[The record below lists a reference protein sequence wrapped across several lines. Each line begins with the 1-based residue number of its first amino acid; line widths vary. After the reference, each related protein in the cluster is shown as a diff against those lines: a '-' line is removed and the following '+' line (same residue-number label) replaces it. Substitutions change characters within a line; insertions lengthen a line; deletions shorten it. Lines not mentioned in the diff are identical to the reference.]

1 MNFEVPDM
9 QYTLIITIDI
19 ADSDIISDRQYK
31 YNYDILN
38 LGSKIKGWTRRSTKK
53 EKRWQ

>member
-38 LGSKIKGWTRRSTKK
+38 LGSKIKG
-53 EKRWQ
+53 